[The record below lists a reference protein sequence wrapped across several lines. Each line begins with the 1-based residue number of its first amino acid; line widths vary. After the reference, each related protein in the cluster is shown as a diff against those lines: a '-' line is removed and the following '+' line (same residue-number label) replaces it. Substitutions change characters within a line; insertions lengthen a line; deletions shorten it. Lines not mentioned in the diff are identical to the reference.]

1 MENRPLN
8 VLCIASFF
16 KGSEFMVA
24 CQEAG
29 ANVYLLTSKKLENKP
44 WPRASLTDV
53 FYMEDK
59 DDNWDMEIAIK
70 GLAYIF
76 RENPMDRIVALD
88 DFDVEKGAFLR
99 ENFRIPG
106 MGQTTARYFRDKLA
120 MRMRAQEF
128 DISVPEFTPVFSN
141 EQVADYLSRV
151 SAPWVLKPRSEA
163 SATGIKKL
171 YHAEDVWKTLHEIGE
186 ERHMYVLEQFRPG
199 DVYHLDALSVNGEI
213 IFCKSSRYLST
224 PMEVAHGGGIFRSI
238 TIEENSKDDKAL
250 KKMNTQVMKAFG
262 MQYSAS
268 HTEYIKCHEDGKYYF
283 LETSSRVGGAHLSDM
298 VEAATGINLWAE
310 WAKIEVADAMGT
322 TYNLP
327 KADNYEAGIIVS
339 LARELHP
346 DVSSFQDAEI
356 YWKMNMD
363 YHVGLI
369 VRSKEKGKVVDLLD
383 KYAERVKNE
392 FHASAPIRSKPTN

>member
-1 MENRPLN
+1 M
-8 VLCIASFF
+8 
-16 KGSEFMVA
+16 
-24 CQEAG
+24 
-29 ANVYLLTSKKLENKP
+29 
-44 WPRASLTDV
+44 
-53 FYMEDK
+53 
-59 DDNWDMEIAIK
+59 
-70 GLAYIF
+70 
-76 RENPMDRIVALD
+76 
-88 DFDVEKGAFLR
+88 
-99 ENFRIPG
+99 
-106 MGQTTARYFRDKLA
+106 
-120 MRMRAQEF
+120 
-128 DISVPEFTPVFSN
+128 
-141 EQVADYLSRV
+141 
-151 SAPWVLKPRSEA
+151 
-163 SATGIKKL
+163 
-171 YHAEDVWKTLHEIGE
+171 WKTLHEIGE

-250 KKMNTQVMKAFG
+250 KKMNNQVMKAFG